1 MTTMMIRI
9 YNQVGTDWTA
19 DPSRSC
25 GRCRAELG
33 RIINRGAVCRSALIN
48 NPATKMI
55 NLQGL
60 QYPSLQELS
69 RFLPGPGLAL
79 PGLQEK
85 QVSLSSQ
92 NLKVK
97 SGALIWYICTLLYL
111 TYILWD
117 QSWGRKKLKACHN
130 SNRFTIWRSQEG
142 KVVAKVCP
150 VQWWPLLPKF
160 TLRCRVNASLPH
172 CHICT
177 SLHLI
182 LGRTWSW
189 SNAWKFLC
197 TLFSSGKYFFDPTY
211 TSVFI
216 FPSTALYPG
225 EDGICILT
233 VQFYFPSA
241 FVL

>member
-1 MTTMMIRI
+1 MIYI
-9 YNQVGTDWTA
+9 YNIWYGYNQVGTDWTA

-33 RIINRGAVCRSALIN
+33 RIINRGAVCRSALSN
-48 NPATKMI
+48 NPGSKMI

-160 TLRCRVNASLPH
+160 NSPLPSKCFIASLPH
-172 CHICT
+172 
-177 SLHLI
+177 LHLTASHPWEN
-182 LGRTWSW
+182 L
-189 SNAWKFLC
+189 NAWKFLC
-197 TLFSSGKYFFDPTY
+197 TFFSCGKYFFDPTY

-216 FPSTALYPG
+216 LPSTALYPG
-225 EDGICILT
+225 EDGICIST
-233 VQFYFPSA
+233 VQCYFPSA

>member
-1 MTTMMIRI
+1 
-9 YNQVGTDWTA
+9 
-19 DPSRSC
+19 
-25 GRCRAELG
+25 
-33 RIINRGAVCRSALIN
+33 
-48 NPATKMI
+48 MI

-160 TLRCRVNASLPH
+160 NSPLPSKCFIASLPH
-172 CHICT
+172 LHLTASHPWENLKLKQRLEIALHLLFQWKILLWPNIHICVHLTLHCTVSWRRWYLYFNRTMLLSFSFRTLEYNVAPMTKSSTEVKKWATLELGTT
-177 SLHLI
+177 SGQNCPSRVKEWWA
-182 LGRTWSW
+182 LGS
-189 SNAWKFLC
+189 
-197 TLFSSGKYFFDPTY
+197 
-211 TSVFI
+211 
-216 FPSTALYPG
+216 
-225 EDGICILT
+225 
-233 VQFYFPSA
+233 
-241 FVL
+241 

>member
-1 MTTMMIRI
+1 MLEEYYKQDWKLVPKKWQQWWYIYNI
-9 YNQVGTDWTA
+9 WYGYNQVGTDWTA

-97 SGALIWYICTLLYL
+97 SGALIWYIY
-111 TYILWD
+111 
-117 QSWGRKKLKACHN
+117 
-130 SNRFTIWRSQEG
+130 
-142 KVVAKVCP
+142 
-150 VQWWPLLPKF
+150 
-160 TLRCRVNASLPH
+160 
-172 CHICT
+172 
-177 SLHLI
+177 
-182 LGRTWSW
+182 
-189 SNAWKFLC
+189 
-197 TLFSSGKYFFDPTY
+197 Y
-211 TSVFI
+211 TSHTYYETKVG
-216 FPSTALYPG
+216 G
-225 EDGICILT
+225 EKSWKRAIT
-233 VQFYFPSA
+233 VIASQSEEAKREKWWQRFARCNDDRCCPNLLSA
-241 FVL
+241 AE

>member
-1 MTTMMIRI
+1 
-9 YNQVGTDWTA
+9 
-19 DPSRSC
+19 
-25 GRCRAELG
+25 
-33 RIINRGAVCRSALIN
+33 
-48 NPATKMI
+48 MI

-182 LGRTWSW
+182 SSLGEPEAEATLGNSFAP
-189 SNAWKFLC
+189 SFPVENTSLTQHTHLC
-197 TLFSSGKYFFDPTY
+197 SS
-211 TSVFI
+211 
-216 FPSTALYPG
+216 FPPLH
-225 EDGICILT
+225 CILEKM
-233 VQFYFPSA
+233 V
-241 FVL
+241 FVF